1 MQSFP
6 GGRGCTPVATYLD
19 YFCFLDTHQE
29 VSKSHPPLVDWS
41 KAFRKKN
48 TAVQPEH
55 ETSVNEEKSYLH
67 KNEFHCDLPELDET
81 KPYSKVVFKCN
92 KKKHE
97 VKLQDS
103 WSGSEMWKFLSHSL
117 KVPLENLKVIHKGK
131 KLNEETIAETVKDK
145 AVYQVIGEQAES
157 EDGLDKRD
165 IVLMMKQL
173 GVDRNSAV
181 KSLKQSG
188 DLIDAM
194 LGQ

>member
-1 MQSFP
+1 M
-6 GGRGCTPVATYLD
+6 
-19 YFCFLDTHQE
+19 
-29 VSKSHPPLVDWS
+29 DWS
-41 KAFRKKN
+41 KAFGKKN
-48 TAVQPEH
+48 TAVQSEH

-67 KNEFHCDLPELDET
+67 KNEFHCDLPEFDET

-92 KKKHE
+92 KQKHE
-97 VKLQDS
+97 LKLQDS

-131 KLNEETIAETVKDK
+131 KLSEETIAETVKDK

-181 KSLKQSG
+181 RALKQSG